1 MIGSTIGH
9 YELLAELGRGT
20 FGVVY
25 RARHVRIAAI
35 EVAVKV
41 VHPKLTSD
49 SAFIASLERECTLL
63 HGLKH
68 PNIVDFRDL
77 LIDGEDVAMVLEY
90 LNGRDLH
97 DVFQQGQLSIG
108 RTVDFLDQTLSGL
121 AFAHGKGVVHR
132 DIKPSNLYW
141 NGDGRVKL
149 LDFGVSK
156 AAQGTQATPSGQ
168 ITGTLDYMS
177 PERFRG
183 ESPDASDLYALGLVA
198 WELLVGK
205 RACPDGDMAHKFGW
219 HMAVGVSDVRVTRP
233 SCPVWL
239 AELVAAMTH
248 KDVAQRLPSA
258 SEGLAIL
265 RRRATPEPAST
276 TAGHRAPPSTVTLDG
291 IPLQF
296 ELLGIPDTPRHSTPE
311 PDIATARQPSK
322 PPSTVT
328 LEPNPLEAVDELLA
342 ATEAPSK
349 VRSSAPPGTVT
360 LKSEPARPTH
370 ELPPPP
376 ESDSE
381 ASAADVSYDMG
392 ELEQRAFS
400 GREPDLEALGL
411 LAMACCRAGRSVEAF
426 EVWRQYLRD
435 DGAGGTLLSLDL
447 AEQIHSVFDS
457 AEPPGDVLIDGAQ
470 VALFRGLLDRAEQ
483 RLTHAMG
490 PCRALAHTGLGVVAW
505 LRGDPERASRHAIEA
520 HGSSNARQRE
530 ATAVLALAH
539 QAQGKHDAAKRRY
552 ARIPR
557 TRRAVIDA
565 HAGLLETDFLL
576 SAGRQE
582 EALTSI
588 AALVEASRG
597 RSQILARV
605 QYLRV
610 AGGPIDLCRA
620 QLAADGC
627 VYGVVRAH
635 EAAAVSTGDRD
646 AAAAGAALAARAG
659 MTLWADALNRLA
671 QGGM

>member
-248 KDVAQRLPSA
+248 RTWPSACLAPARAWPSCGVGRRPSLPAPRLATGRLP
-258 SEGLAIL
+258 
-265 RRRATPEPAST
+265 
-276 TAGHRAPPSTVTLDG
+276 
-291 IPLQF
+291 
-296 ELLGIPDTPRHSTPE
+296 
-311 PDIATARQPSK
+311 
-322 PPSTVT
+322 
-328 LEPNPLEAVDELLA
+328 
-342 ATEAPSK
+342 APS
-349 VRSSAPPGTVT
+349 RWTGFLSSSSCWASPTPPGTPRPSLT
-360 LKSEPARPTH
+360 SPQRGNRASLPALSPWSRIPWRPWMSCW
-370 ELPPPP
+370 PPPRP
-376 ESDSE
+376 
-381 ASAADVSYDMG
+381 
-392 ELEQRAFS
+392 RARS
-400 GREPDLEALGL
+400 GRARLP
-411 LAMACCRAGRSVEAF
+411 
-426 EVWRQYLRD
+426 
-435 DGAGGTLLSLDL
+435 
-447 AEQIHSVFDS
+447 
-457 AEPPGDVLIDGAQ
+457 AQ
-470 VALFRGLLDRAEQ
+470 
-483 RLTHAMG
+483 
-490 PCRALAHTGLGVVAW
+490 
-505 LRGDPERASRHAIEA
+505 SR
-520 HGSSNARQRE
+520 
-530 ATAVLALAH
+530 
-539 QAQGKHDAAKRRY
+539 
-552 ARIPR
+552 
-557 TRRAVIDA
+557 
-565 HAGLLETDFLL
+565 
-576 SAGRQE
+576 
-582 EALTSI
+582 
-588 AALVEASRG
+588 
-597 RSQILARV
+597 
-605 QYLRV
+605 
-610 AGGPIDLCRA
+610 
-620 QLAADGC
+620 
-627 VYGVVRAH
+627 
-635 EAAAVSTGDRD
+635 
-646 AAAAGAALAARAG
+646 
-659 MTLWADALNRLA
+659 
-671 QGGM
+671 